1 MHSTFM
7 ASKMGPLI
15 VMLIFFTL
23 WASPAI
29 SSNSEGN
36 ALNAFKMR
44 LSDPNNVLQT
54 WDPTLVNPCL
64 WFHITCDSQNRVI
77 RIDLGNANLTGRL
90 GAELGRLQHL
100 QYLELYVNNFQ
111 GTIPK
116 NLGNLKNLVSFDLYG
131 NKFKGEI
138 PKSFAK
144 LKSLI
149 FLRLDNNKLTGPIP
163 RELDSLSR
171 LEVLDVSKNDLC
183 GTIPPG
189 LFSRFAPPS
198 FYNNPRLKGPE
209 KGPVP
214 YNFGC

>member
-7 ASKMGPLI
+7 ASKMVPLI

-29 SSNSEGN
+29 SMNSEGN

-44 LSDPNNVLQT
+44 VSDPYNVLQS
-54 WDPTLVNPCL
+54 WDPTLLNPCSWL
-64 WFHITCDSQNRVI
+64 HVMCDNQSHLI

-90 GAELGRLQHL
+90 GAELGRLHHL
-100 QYLELYVNNFQ
+100 QYLQLFMNNFQ

-116 NLGNLKNLVSFDLYG
+116 NLGNLKNLVSIDLSD

-144 LKSLI
+144 LKSLM
-149 FLRLDNNKLTGPIP
+149 FLRLNNNKLTGPIP
-163 RELDSLSR
+163 RELDSLPN
-171 LEVLDVSKNDLC
+171 LEVFDVSKNDLC
-183 GTIPPG
+183 GTIPPS
-189 LFSRFAPPS
+189 LSSFPRPS